1 MQITRDITGGQ
12 RVTHAGRAYQ
22 VYRYEPPNGDP
33 SERVFLVP
41 VDGGAVI
48 SALWSEVDAPRADR
62 VVESCS
68 GPGFAPGP
76 RATSR

>member
-12 RVTHAGRAYQ
+12 RVTYAGRPYQ
-22 VYRYEPPNGDP
+22 VYRYEPPTGDP

-48 SALWSEVDAPRADR
+48 SALISELDTPL
-62 VVESCS
+62 
-68 GPGFAPGP
+68 APG
-76 RATSR
+76 

>member
-12 RVTHAGRAYQ
+12 RVTYAGRPYH
-22 VYRYEPPNGDP
+22 VYRYEPPKGDP

-48 SALWSEVDAPRADR
+48 SAPWNELE
-62 VVESCS
+62 
-68 GPGFAPGP
+68 APG
-76 RATSR
+76 RGD